1 MATRAHRRGEMSGNA
16 RRLHRLRTRLA
27 ELGAT
32 DVDATTDRVGAVL
45 VLLEERDDDLVFV
58 LTLRRDDLPTH
69 PGQVSFPGG
78 RRESWETTRS
88 AALREAAEEIGLR
101 ASTVEVVGRLP
112 AFFIPPSR
120 FWMAPVVARWHAPH
134 PLKAQ
139 ESEVAA
145 IVHAPLSALT
155 DRSRW
160 RKVRLSA
167 SGWSWAWALDG
178 DHILWGATG
187 MVVTVLLDVLEPAWR
202 AGTDPGD
209 LPDEQEVMP
218 WLDPRL
224 ERRGRPARLSGTA
237 TRPRHG
243 LVAPGPPTLANVD
256 AAGRAVS
263 TAVGRLPEPAGH
275 IVVLAGTGGT
285 GAVGLAA
292 ARDLAATGARVTVV
306 AAGADPDSPAVPF
319 TGTLP
324 GADLF
329 IDALVGG
336 GQQGRLRGT
345 PLEIVLGLRAH
356 AAPILSVDLPSGVHP
371 TEGLIGDAVSATVT
385 VALDGMW
392 PALGHVGLSPFVGD
406 LYLWRP
412 GSDDVVRLVGGPE
425 RTTTAGGWRE

>member
-1 MATRAHRRGEMSGNA
+1 MSANVRRW
-16 RRLHRLRTRLA
+16 RRLRSRLA
-27 ELGAT
+27 ELGAA
-32 DVDATTDRVGAVL
+32 DVEATTDRVGAVL
-45 VLLEERDDDLVFV
+45 VLLEERDDEMVFV

-78 RRESWETTRS
+78 RREWQETTRS

-120 FWMAPVVARWHAPH
+120 FWMAPVVARWRAPH
-134 PLKAQ
+134 PLRAQ

-167 SGWSWAWALDG
+167 TGWSWAWALDG

-187 MVVTVLLDVLEPAWR
+187 MVVTVLLDVVEPGWR
-202 AGTDPGD
+202 GGTDPGD

-224 ERRGRPARLSGTA
+224 ERRVRAARLVGTA
-237 TRPRHG
+237 TRPRNG
-243 LVAPGPPTLANVD
+243 IVAPGPAARSRVD
-256 AAGRAVS
+256 DAGRAIAA
-263 TAVGRLPEPAGH
+263 AVDRMPERPRH
-275 IVVLAGTGGT
+275 VVVLAGTGGT
-285 GAVGLAA
+285 GAVGLVA
-292 ARDLAATGARVTVV
+292 ARDLAATGARVTAVT
-306 AAGADPDSPAVPF
+306 AAADADSPAVPF

-324 GADLF
+324 EADLF

-336 GQQGRLRGT
+336 GQHGRLRGV
-345 PLEIVLGLRAH
+345 PLEMMLALRAH
-356 AAPILSVDLPSGVHP
+356 TAPILSVDLPSGLHP
-371 TEGLIGDAVSATVT
+371 TDGLIGDAVSATVT

-392 PALGHVGLSPFVGD
+392 PALDHVGLSPFVGD

-412 GSDDVVRLVGGPE
+412 GSDEVVRLVGGPE

>member
-1 MATRAHRRGEMSGNA
+1 MSANTRRW
-16 RRLHRLRTRLA
+16 HRLRTRLA
-27 ELGAT
+27 ELAAA

-58 LTLRRDDLPTH
+58 LTRRRDDLSTH

-78 RRESWETTRS
+78 RREPHETTRA

-112 AFFIPPSR
+112 AFFLPPSR
-120 FWMAPVVARWHAPH
+120 FWMAPVVARWREPH
-134 PLKAQ
+134 PLRAQ

-145 IVHAPLSALT
+145 IVHAPLSGLT
-155 DRSRW
+155 DPSRW

-167 SGWSWAWALDG
+167 TGWSWAWALDG
-178 DHILWGATG
+178 GHVLWGATG
-187 MVVTVLLDVLEPAWR
+187 MVVTVLLDVLEPDWR
-202 AGTDPGD
+202 RGTDPGD
-209 LPDEQEVMP
+209 LPRGQEVMP

-224 ERRGRPARLSGTA
+224 ERRVRPARLTGTA
-237 TRPRHG
+237 TRSRDG
-243 LVAPGPPTLANVD
+243 IAAPGPGDLERVE
-256 AAGRAVS
+256 AAARAVAG
-263 TAVGRLPEPAGH
+263 AVRRLPDAVH
-275 IVVLAGTGGT
+275 DVVVLAGTGGT
-285 GAVGLAA
+285 GAVG
-292 ARDLAATGARVTVV
+292 V
-306 AAGADPDSPAVPF
+306 AAGRILAAEGTSVTTVTAARNADASAAPF

-324 GADLF
+324 AADLF

-336 GQQGRLRGT
+336 GQQGRLRGA
-345 PLEIVLGLRAH
+345 PLEMMLALRAH
-356 AAPILSVDLPSGVHP
+356 TAPILSVDVPSGVHP
-371 TEGLIGDAVSATVT
+371 TQGLIGDAVSATVT

-392 PALGHVGLSPFVGD
+392 PALDHVGLSPFVGD